1 MTWQEIMT
9 SWNYKNKSCGL
20 LILKYVYPKYN
31 ISSTTTTMML
41 SCCISN
47 FNLNYKR
54 TDVMVRDMYMIMWQL
69 KYDITKIFFLY
80 KFHFFISC
88 FLSLFAFP
96 FFVQRNIASYA
107 EFVCLN
113 KYFFDDL
120 GLEHRDLEE
129 SIDTNCFLNKTLISH
144 LCTSYF
150 YYNVNVHFA

>member
-1 MTWQEIMT
+1 MFIQNTIYHPQQQRW
-9 SWNYKNKSCGL
+9 CL
-20 LILKYVYPKYN
+20 VVVFP
-31 ISSTTTTMML
+31 ISIWIIEET
-41 SCCISN
+41 II
-47 FNLNYKR
+47 R

-96 FFVQRNIASYA
+96 FFVQKNIASYA